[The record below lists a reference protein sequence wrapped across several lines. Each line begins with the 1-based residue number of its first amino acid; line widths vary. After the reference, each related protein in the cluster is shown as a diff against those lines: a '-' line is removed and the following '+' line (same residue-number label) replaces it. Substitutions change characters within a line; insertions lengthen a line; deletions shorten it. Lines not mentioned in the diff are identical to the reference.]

1 MTAETDKHS
10 VIAEIS
16 IEADDIEFGRVLSG
30 DFELELERII
40 PMGSGGVIPLIW
52 LNTGDPDAFETKV
65 REYEGTKK
73 IRQLVSVD
81 DQFLYQV
88 EWTPD
93 MNGFLTALKE
103 CNVYV
108 LEGEYD
114 DGVWEFRLR
123 FTSRDELVGFTERL
137 TANLIPVRLDR
148 IYNPGPPVES
158 PPISERQRKT
168 VERAYRHGYF
178 EVPRKTTLG
187 ELAEEE
193 GISDSAYSQRLR
205 NGLASV
211 IEGALLSEFNSQ
223 HG

>member
-1 MTAETDKHS
+1 MATETDEHS

-52 LNTGDPDAFETKV
+52 LNAGDPEAFETKV

-108 LEGEYD
+108 LEGEYED
-114 DGVWEFRLR
+114 DVWEFRLR
-123 FTSRDELVGFTERL
+123 FTSRDQLVEFTERL

-148 IYNPGPPVES
+148 IYNPGPPVAS
-158 PPISERQRKT
+158 PPMSEQQRET
-168 VERAYRHGYF
+168 IERAYRRGYF
-178 EVPRKTTLG
+178 EVPRKTTLE

-193 GISDSAYSQRLR
+193 GISDSAYSKRLR

-211 IEGALLSEFNSQ
+211 IEGGLLSEFDS
-223 HG
+223 HH